1 MSQLPD
7 DAWQT
12 YKRLLSY
19 VKPHALILFA
29 SVIGYAI
36 YAATQAGA
44 AQLAGYL
51 GETVVNPEPHRV
63 VIVSIAPFFIALA
76 QGLGQFMGSYSMTW
90 VAQEIVYRLRND
102 VFGHVLRLPQAEYNN
117 NASGRIMSKIIFDA
131 QQITSA
137 GTDALIVMLREGL
150 TVIGLL
156 TFLLY
161 QNWKLTLILLIAAP
175 LVGLVVN
182 LTSKRFRHI
191 SRRIQGSM
199 GNITQFLGEA
209 IEGNQAVKI
218 FGGQKLEADR
228 FHSVSRRFAR
238 QNTKLNASKIGST
251 VIVQLFVSVAIGAV
265 TYLYITMM
273 GEALTVGGFLSYI
286 AAAGMIQKPLKQL
299 TDVNVK
305 IQRGVTG
312 AASLFELMDR
322 PEERDEGDQ
331 DLPRTDGNIEFRDVT
346 FGYDPAQ
353 PVLRNLSLKVNSGE
367 TVALIGRSG
376 AGKSTISAMLPRF
389 FDPDQGQVLLDGVP
403 LPDYKLAHLRRQ
415 IAMVSQK
422 VVLFNDTVRHNIAY
436 GEMRDADD
444 AQVEQAARNAY
455 AWDFIQGLEHGL
467 DTEVGQDGAQ
477 LSGGQRQRI
486 AIARALIVEPDLLI
500 LDEPTSALDRSVQ
513 AQVLELLKTLQRR
526 HGLSYLFISHDLK
539 VVRAISH
546 RLLVMRHGQV
556 VEHGDT
562 ERVFREPQ
570 QAYTRRLI
578 DAAYNRTVN
587 AGGEKQAVAH

>member
-7 DAWQT
+7 DAWRT

-29 SVIGYAI
+29 SFIGYAI
-36 YAATQAGA
+36 YAGTQAGA

-76 QGLGQFMGSYSMTW
+76 QGIGQFMGSYSMTW

-102 VFGHVLRLPQAEYNN
+102 VFGHVLRLPQSEYNN

-228 FHSVSRRFAR
+228 FHAVSRRFAR

-322 PEERDEGDQ
+322 PEERDDGGQE
-331 DLPRTDGNIEFRDVT
+331 LPRTDGNIEFRDVS
-346 FGYDPAQ
+346 FGYEPAQ

-389 FDPDQGQVLLDGVP
+389 FDPDHGQVLLDGVP

-444 AQVEQAARNAY
+444 AMVEQAARNAY

-486 AIARALIVEPDLLI
+486 AIARALLKDAPILI
-500 LDEPTSALDRSVQ
+500 LDEATSALDTESEHHIQQ
-513 AQVLELLKTLQRR
+513 ALERLMEGRTTLV
-526 HGLSYLFISHDLK
+526 I
-539 VVRAISH
+539 AH
-546 RLLVMRHGQV
+546 RLSTIEKADRILVLDQGQ
-556 VEHGDT
+556 
-562 ERVFREPQ
+562 
-570 QAYTRRLI
+570 LI
-578 DAAYNRTVN
+578 EQGT
-587 AGGEKQAVAH
+587 HLSLIHI

>member
-7 DAWQT
+7 DAWRT

-486 AIARALIVEPDLLI
+486 AIARALLKDAPILI
-500 LDEPTSALDRSVQ
+500 LDEATSALDTESEHHIQQ
-513 AQVLELLKTLQRR
+513 ALERLMEGRTTLVIAHRLSTIEKADRILVLDQGQLIEQGTHSELLEKNGLYTQLYKMDFADNG
-526 HGLSYLFISHDLK
+526 HG
-539 VVRAISH
+539 
-546 RLLVMRHGQV
+546 
-556 VEHGDT
+556 
-562 ERVFREPQ
+562 
-570 QAYTRRLI
+570 
-578 DAAYNRTVN
+578 
-587 AGGEKQAVAH
+587 

>member
-7 DAWQT
+7 DAWRT

-29 SVIGYAI
+29 SFIGYAI
-36 YAATQAGA
+36 YAGTQAGA

-76 QGLGQFMGSYSMTW
+76 QGIGQFMGSYSMTW

-102 VFGHVLRLPQAEYNN
+102 VFGHVLRLPQSEYNN

-322 PEERDEGDQ
+322 PEERDDGGQ

-346 FGYDPAQ
+346 FGYEPAQ

-389 FDPDQGQVLLDGVP
+389 FDPDHGQVLLDGVP

-444 AQVEQAARNAY
+444 AMVEQAARNAY

-486 AIARALIVEPDLLI
+486 AIARALLKDAPILI
-500 LDEPTSALDRSVQ
+500 LDEATSALDTESEHHIQQ
-513 AQVLELLKTLQRR
+513 ALERLMEGRTTLVIAHRLSTIEKADRILVLDQGQLIEQGTHSELLEKNGLYTQLYKMDFADNG
-526 HGLSYLFISHDLK
+526 HG
-539 VVRAISH
+539 
-546 RLLVMRHGQV
+546 
-556 VEHGDT
+556 
-562 ERVFREPQ
+562 
-570 QAYTRRLI
+570 
-578 DAAYNRTVN
+578 
-587 AGGEKQAVAH
+587 

>member
-1 MSQLPD
+1 MSQQPD
-7 DAWQT
+7 DAWRT

-19 VKPHALILFA
+19 VRPHALILFA
-29 SVIGYAI
+29 SFIGYAI

-51 GETVVNPEPHRV
+51 GETVVNPEPRRV
-63 VIVSIAPFFIALA
+63 IIVSIAPFFIALA
-76 QGLGQFMGSYSMTW
+76 QGIGQFMGSYSMTW

-102 VFGHVLRLPQAEYNN
+102 VFGHVLRLPQSEYNN

-228 FHSVSRRFAR
+228 FHSVSRRFSR

-251 VIVQLFVSVAIGAV
+251 VIVQLFVSLAIGAV

-273 GEALTVGGFLSYI
+273 GENLTVGGFLSYI

-331 DLPRTDGNIEFRDVT
+331 ALPRTDGNIEFREVT

-353 PVLRNLSLKVNSGE
+353 PVLRNLSLSVNSGE

-436 GEMRDADD
+436 GEMRDTDD

-486 AIARALIVEPDLLI
+486 AIARALLKDAPILI
-500 LDEPTSALDRSVQ
+500 LDEATSALDTESEHHIQQ
-513 AQVLELLKTLQRR
+513 ALERLMEGRTTLVIAHRLSTIEKADRILVLDQGQLVEQGTHTELLEKNGLYTQLYKMDFAGNG
-526 HGLSYLFISHDLK
+526 HG
-539 VVRAISH
+539 
-546 RLLVMRHGQV
+546 
-556 VEHGDT
+556 
-562 ERVFREPQ
+562 
-570 QAYTRRLI
+570 
-578 DAAYNRTVN
+578 
-587 AGGEKQAVAH
+587 

>member
-19 VKPHALILFA
+19 VKPHWPILLA
-29 SVIGYAI
+29 SFFGYAI

-63 VIVSIAPFFIALA
+63 VIVSVAPFLIALA

-131 QQITSA
+131 QQVTSA
-137 GTDALIVMLREGL
+137 GTDAIIVILREGL
-150 TVIGLL
+150 TVIGLI

-161 QNWKLTLILLIAAP
+161 QNWKLTLILLVMAP
-175 LVGLVVN
+175 LVATVVN
-182 LTSKRFRHI
+182 LTSKRFRRI
-191 SRRIQGSM
+191 SRRIQSSM

-228 FHSVSRRFAR
+228 FHSVSRRFSR
-238 QNTKLNASKIGST
+238 QNTKLNASKIAST
-251 VIVQLFVSVAIGAV
+251 VIVQLFVAVAIGAV
-265 TYLYITMM
+265 TYLYITLM

-286 AAAGMIQKPLKQL
+286 AAAGMVQKPLKQL

-312 AASLFELMDR
+312 ASSLFELMDR
-322 PEERDEGDQ
+322 PAEP
-331 DLPRTDGNIEFRDVT
+331 DLGTRTLSRTNGEIEFRDVT
-346 FGYDPAQ
+346 FGYEPAQ
-353 PVLRNLSLKVNSGE
+353 PVLRNLSFSVNSGE
-367 TVALIGRSG
+367 TIALVGRSG

-389 FDPDQGQVLLDGVP
+389 FDPDAGEVRLDGVA
-403 LPDYKLAHLRRQ
+403 LTDYKLADLRAQ

-422 VVLFNDTVRHNIAY
+422 VVLFNDTVRNNIAY

-444 AQVEQAARNAY
+444 AAIEEAARNAY
-455 AWDFIQGLEHGL
+455 AWEFIQRLDHGL

-477 LSGGQRQRI
+477 LSGGQRQRL
-486 AIARALIVEPDLLI
+486 AIARALLKDAPILI
-500 LDEPTSALDRSVQ
+500 LDEATSALDTESEHHIQQ
-513 AQVLELLKTLQRR
+513 ALERLMAGRTTLVIAHRLSTIEKADRILVLDQGQLIEQGSHEELLARN
-526 HGLSYLFISHDLK
+526 GL
-539 VVRAISH
+539 
-546 RLLVMRHGQV
+546 
-556 VEHGDT
+556 
-562 ERVFREPQ
+562 
-570 QAYTRRLI
+570 YTQLYKM
-578 DAAYNRTVN
+578 DFADSGN
-587 AGGEKQAVAH
+587 G

>member
-19 VKPHALILFA
+19 VKPHSLILFA

-76 QGLGQFMGSYSMTW
+76 QGIGQFMGSYSMTW

-273 GEALTVGGFLSYI
+273 GEDLTVGGFLSYI

-331 DLPRTDGNIEFRDVT
+331 ELPRTDGNIEFRDVT

-353 PVLRNLSLKVNSGE
+353 PVLRNLSLEVNSGE

-444 AQVEQAARNAY
+444 AQIEQAARNAY

-486 AIARALIVEPDLLI
+486 AIARALLKDAPILI
-500 LDEPTSALDRSVQ
+500 LDEATSALDTESEHHIQQ
-513 AQVLELLKTLQRR
+513 ALERLMEGRTTLVIAHRLSTIEKADRILVLDQGQLIEQGTHSELLEKNGLYTQLYKMDFADNG
-526 HGLSYLFISHDLK
+526 HG
-539 VVRAISH
+539 
-546 RLLVMRHGQV
+546 
-556 VEHGDT
+556 
-562 ERVFREPQ
+562 
-570 QAYTRRLI
+570 
-578 DAAYNRTVN
+578 
-587 AGGEKQAVAH
+587 

>member
-29 SVIGYAI
+29 SVIGYAN

-486 AIARALIVEPDLLI
+486 AIARALLKDAPILI
-500 LDEPTSALDRSVQ
+500 LDEATSALDTESEHHIQQ
-513 AQVLELLKTLQRR
+513 ALERLMEGRTTLVIAHRLSTIEKADRILVLDQGQLIEQGTHSELLEKNGLYTQLYKMDFADNG
-526 HGLSYLFISHDLK
+526 HG
-539 VVRAISH
+539 
-546 RLLVMRHGQV
+546 
-556 VEHGDT
+556 
-562 ERVFREPQ
+562 
-570 QAYTRRLI
+570 
-578 DAAYNRTVN
+578 
-587 AGGEKQAVAH
+587 

>member
-477 LSGGQRQRI
+477 LSGGQRQRL
-486 AIARALIVEPDLLI
+486 AIARALLKDAPILI
-500 LDEPTSALDRSVQ
+500 LDEATSALDTESEHHIQQ
-513 AQVLELLKTLQRR
+513 ALERLMEGRTTLVIAHRLSTIEKADRILVLDQGQLIEQGTHSELLEKNGLYTQLYKMDFADNG
-526 HGLSYLFISHDLK
+526 HG
-539 VVRAISH
+539 
-546 RLLVMRHGQV
+546 
-556 VEHGDT
+556 
-562 ERVFREPQ
+562 
-570 QAYTRRLI
+570 
-578 DAAYNRTVN
+578 
-587 AGGEKQAVAH
+587 

>member
-1 MSQLPD
+1 MSQQPD

-19 VKPHALILFA
+19 VRPHALILFA
-29 SVIGYAI
+29 SFIGYAI

-76 QGLGQFMGSYSMTW
+76 QGIGQFMGSYSMTW

-102 VFGHVLRLPQAEYNN
+102 VFGHVLRLPQSEYNN

-228 FHSVSRRFAR
+228 FHSVSRRFSR
-238 QNTKLNASKIGST
+238 QNTKLQASKIGST

-273 GEALTVGGFLSYI
+273 GENLTVGGFLSYI

-331 DLPRTDGNIEFRDVT
+331 ELPRTDGNIEFRDVT

-353 PVLRNLSLKVNSGE
+353 PVLQSLSLKVHSGE

-444 AQVEQAARNAY
+444 ALVEQAARNAY
-455 AWDFIQGLEHGL
+455 AWDFIQSLEHGL

-486 AIARALIVEPDLLI
+486 AIARALLKDAPILI
-500 LDEPTSALDRSVQ
+500 LDEATSALDTESEHHIQQ
-513 AQVLELLKTLQRR
+513 ALERLMEGRTTLVIAHRLSTIEKADRILVLDQGQLIEQGTHTELLEKNGLYTQLYKMDFADNG
-526 HGLSYLFISHDLK
+526 HG
-539 VVRAISH
+539 
-546 RLLVMRHGQV
+546 
-556 VEHGDT
+556 
-562 ERVFREPQ
+562 
-570 QAYTRRLI
+570 
-578 DAAYNRTVN
+578 
-587 AGGEKQAVAH
+587 

>member
-7 DAWQT
+7 DAWRT

-19 VKPHALILFA
+19 VRPHGLILFA
-29 SVIGYAI
+29 SFIGYAI

-76 QGLGQFMGSYSMTW
+76 QGIGQFMGSYSMTW
-90 VAQEIVYRLRND
+90 VAQEIVYRLRNE

-156 TFLLY
+156 TFLFY

-228 FHSVSRRFAR
+228 FHSVSRRFSR
-238 QNTKLNASKIGST
+238 QNTKLQASKIGST

-265 TYLYITMM
+265 TYLYINMM

-312 AASLFELMDR
+312 ASSLFELMDR
-322 PEERDEGDQ
+322 PAELDEGTRE
-331 DLPRTDGNIEFRDVT
+331 LPRTDGNIEFRDVT
-346 FGYDPAQ
+346 FGYDAAH

-367 TVALIGRSG
+367 TIALVGRSG
-376 AGKSTISAMLPRF
+376 AGKSTISAMMPRF

-403 LPDYKLAHLRRQ
+403 LPDYQLSHLRRQ

-422 VVLFNDTVRHNIAY
+422 VVLFNDSVRHNIAY

-444 AQVEQAARNAY
+444 AAVEQAARHAY
-455 AWDFIQGLEHGL
+455 AWDFIQSLENGL

-486 AIARALIVEPDLLI
+486 AIARALLKDAPILI
-500 LDEPTSALDRSVQ
+500 LDEATSALDTESEHHIQQ
-513 AQVLELLKTLQRR
+513 ALERLMEGRTTLVIAHRLSTIEKADRILVLDQGQLIEQGSHTELLEKNGLYTQLYKMDFADNG
-526 HGLSYLFISHDLK
+526 HG
-539 VVRAISH
+539 
-546 RLLVMRHGQV
+546 
-556 VEHGDT
+556 
-562 ERVFREPQ
+562 
-570 QAYTRRLI
+570 
-578 DAAYNRTVN
+578 
-587 AGGEKQAVAH
+587 

>member
-322 PEERDEGDQ
+322 PEEWDEGDQ

-486 AIARALIVEPDLLI
+486 AIARALLKDAPILI
-500 LDEPTSALDRSVQ
+500 LDEATSALDTESEHHIQQ
-513 AQVLELLKTLQRR
+513 ALERLMEGRTTLVIAHRLSTIEKADRILVLDQGQLIEQGTHSELLEKNGLYTQLYKMDFADNG
-526 HGLSYLFISHDLK
+526 HG
-539 VVRAISH
+539 
-546 RLLVMRHGQV
+546 
-556 VEHGDT
+556 
-562 ERVFREPQ
+562 
-570 QAYTRRLI
+570 
-578 DAAYNRTVN
+578 
-587 AGGEKQAVAH
+587 

>member
-7 DAWQT
+7 DAWRT

-29 SVIGYAI
+29 SFIGYAI

-102 VFGHVLRLPQAEYNN
+102 VFGHVLRLPQSEYNN

-228 FHSVSRRFAR
+228 FHSVSRRFSR

-322 PEERDEGDQ
+322 PEERDEGDR
-331 DLPRTDGNIEFRDVT
+331 DLPRTEGNIEFREVT

-353 PVLRNLSLKVNSGE
+353 PVLQDLSLKVHSGE

-389 FDPDQGQVLLDGVP
+389 FDPDRGQVLLDGVP
-403 LPDYKLAHLRRQ
+403 LPDYKLAHLRHQ

-444 AQVEQAARNAY
+444 ALVEQAARNAY
-455 AWDFIQGLEHGL
+455 AWDFIQGLEQGL

-486 AIARALIVEPDLLI
+486 AIARALLKDAPILI
-500 LDEPTSALDRSVQ
+500 LDEATSALDTESEHHIQQ
-513 AQVLELLKTLQRR
+513 ALERLMEGRTTLVIAHRLSTIEKADRILVLDQGRLIEQGTHTELLEKNGLYTQLYKMDFADNG
-526 HGLSYLFISHDLK
+526 HG
-539 VVRAISH
+539 
-546 RLLVMRHGQV
+546 
-556 VEHGDT
+556 
-562 ERVFREPQ
+562 
-570 QAYTRRLI
+570 
-578 DAAYNRTVN
+578 
-587 AGGEKQAVAH
+587 

>member
-7 DAWQT
+7 DAWRT

-29 SVIGYAI
+29 SFIGYAI
-36 YAATQAGA
+36 YAGTQAGA

-76 QGLGQFMGSYSMTW
+76 QGIGQFMGSYSMTW

-102 VFGHVLRLPQAEYNN
+102 VFGHVLRLPQSEYNN

-228 FHSVSRRFAR
+228 FHAVSRRFAR

-322 PEERDEGDQ
+322 PEERDDGGQ

-346 FGYDPAQ
+346 FGYEPAQ

-389 FDPDQGQVLLDGVP
+389 FDPDHGQVLLDGVP

-444 AQVEQAARNAY
+444 AMVEQAARNAY

-486 AIARALIVEPDLLI
+486 AIARALLKDAPILI
-500 LDEPTSALDRSVQ
+500 LDEATSALDTESEHHIQQ
-513 AQVLELLKTLQRR
+513 ALERLMEGRTTLVIAHRLSTIEKADRILVLDQGQLIEQGTHSELLEKNGLYTQLYKMDFADNG
-526 HGLSYLFISHDLK
+526 HG
-539 VVRAISH
+539 
-546 RLLVMRHGQV
+546 
-556 VEHGDT
+556 
-562 ERVFREPQ
+562 
-570 QAYTRRLI
+570 
-578 DAAYNRTVN
+578 
-587 AGGEKQAVAH
+587 

>member
-1 MSQLPD
+1 MSQQPD

-19 VKPHALILFA
+19 VRPHALILFA
-29 SVIGYAI
+29 SFIGYAI

-76 QGLGQFMGSYSMTW
+76 QGIGQFMGSYSMTW

-102 VFGHVLRLPQAEYNN
+102 VFGHVLRLPQSEYNN

-228 FHSVSRRFAR
+228 FHSVSRRFSR

-251 VIVQLFVSVAIGAV
+251 VIVQLFVSLAIGAV

-273 GEALTVGGFLSYI
+273 GENLTVGGFLSYI

-331 DLPRTDGNIEFRDVT
+331 ELPRTDGNIEFREVT

-353 PVLRNLSLKVNSGE
+353 PVLRNLSLSVNSGE

-486 AIARALIVEPDLLI
+486 AIARALLKDAPILI
-500 LDEPTSALDRSVQ
+500 LDEATSALDTESEHHIQQ
-513 AQVLELLKTLQRR
+513 ALERLMEGRTTLVIAHRLSTIEKADRILVLDQGQLIEQGTHSELLEKNGLYTQLYKMDFADNG
-526 HGLSYLFISHDLK
+526 HG
-539 VVRAISH
+539 
-546 RLLVMRHGQV
+546 
-556 VEHGDT
+556 
-562 ERVFREPQ
+562 
-570 QAYTRRLI
+570 
-578 DAAYNRTVN
+578 
-587 AGGEKQAVAH
+587 

>member
-19 VKPHALILFA
+19 VKPHWPILLA
-29 SVIGYAI
+29 SFFGYAI

-63 VIVSIAPFFIALA
+63 VIVSVAPFLLALA

-131 QQITSA
+131 QQVTSA
-137 GTDALIVMLREGL
+137 GTDAIIVILREGL
-150 TVIGLL
+150 TVIGLI

-161 QNWKLTLILLIAAP
+161 QNWKLTLILLVMAP
-175 LVGLVVN
+175 LVATVVN
-182 LTSKRFRHI
+182 LTSKRFRRI
-191 SRRIQGSM
+191 SRRIQSSM

-228 FHSVSRRFAR
+228 FHSVSRRFSR
-238 QNTKLNASKIGST
+238 QNTKLNASKIAST
-251 VIVQLFVSVAIGAV
+251 VIVQLFVAVAIGAV
-265 TYLYITMM
+265 TYLYITLM

-286 AAAGMIQKPLKQL
+286 AAAGMVQKPLKQL

-312 AASLFELMDR
+312 ASSLFELMDR
-322 PEERDEGDQ
+322 PAEP
-331 DLPRTDGNIEFRDVT
+331 DLGTRTLSRTNGEIEFRDVT
-346 FGYDPAQ
+346 FGYEPAQ
-353 PVLRNLSLKVNSGE
+353 PVLRNLSFSVNSGE
-367 TVALIGRSG
+367 TIALVGRSG

-389 FDPDQGQVLLDGVP
+389 FDPDAGEVRLDGVA
-403 LPDYKLAHLRRQ
+403 LTDYKLADLRAQ

-422 VVLFNDTVRHNIAY
+422 VVLFNDTVRNNIAY

-444 AQVEQAARNAY
+444 AAIEEAARNAY
-455 AWDFIQGLEHGL
+455 AWDFIQRLDHGL

-477 LSGGQRQRI
+477 LSGGQRQRL
-486 AIARALIVEPDLLI
+486 AIARALLKDAPILI
-500 LDEPTSALDRSVQ
+500 LDEATSALDTESEHHIQQ
-513 AQVLELLKTLQRR
+513 ALERLMAGRTTLVIAHRLSTIEKADRILVLDQGQLIEQGSHEELLARN
-526 HGLSYLFISHDLK
+526 GL
-539 VVRAISH
+539 
-546 RLLVMRHGQV
+546 
-556 VEHGDT
+556 
-562 ERVFREPQ
+562 
-570 QAYTRRLI
+570 YTQLYKM
-578 DAAYNRTVN
+578 DFADSGN
-587 AGGEKQAVAH
+587 G

>member
-90 VAQEIVYRLRND
+90 VAQEIVYRVRND

-228 FHSVSRRFAR
+228 FHSVSRRFSR

-251 VIVQLFVSVAIGAV
+251 VIVQLFVSLAIGAV

-273 GEALTVGGFLSYI
+273 GENLTVGGFLSYI

-331 DLPRTDGNIEFRDVT
+331 ELPRTDGNIEFREVT

-353 PVLRNLSLKVNSGE
+353 PVLRNLSLSVNSGE

-486 AIARALIVEPDLLI
+486 AIARALLKDAPILI
-500 LDEPTSALDRSVQ
+500 LDEATSALDTESEHHIQQ
-513 AQVLELLKTLQRR
+513 ALERLMEGRTTLVIAHRLSTIEKADRILVLDQGQLVEQGTHTELLEKNGLYTQLYKMDFADNG
-526 HGLSYLFISHDLK
+526 HG
-539 VVRAISH
+539 
-546 RLLVMRHGQV
+546 
-556 VEHGDT
+556 
-562 ERVFREPQ
+562 
-570 QAYTRRLI
+570 
-578 DAAYNRTVN
+578 
-587 AGGEKQAVAH
+587 

>member
-322 PEERDEGDQ
+322 PEERDDGGQE
-331 DLPRTDGNIEFRDVT
+331 LPRTDGNIEFRDVT
-346 FGYDPAQ
+346 FGYEPAQ

-444 AQVEQAARNAY
+444 ALVEQAARNAY
-455 AWDFIQGLEHGL
+455 AWDFIQGLEYGL

-486 AIARALIVEPDLLI
+486 AIARALLKDAPILI
-500 LDEPTSALDRSVQ
+500 LDEATSALDTESEHHIQQ
-513 AQVLELLKTLQRR
+513 ALERLMEGRTTLVIAHRLSTIEKADRILVLDQGQLIEQGTHAELLEKNGLYTQLYKMDFADNG
-526 HGLSYLFISHDLK
+526 HG
-539 VVRAISH
+539 
-546 RLLVMRHGQV
+546 
-556 VEHGDT
+556 
-562 ERVFREPQ
+562 
-570 QAYTRRLI
+570 
-578 DAAYNRTVN
+578 
-587 AGGEKQAVAH
+587 

>member
-29 SVIGYAI
+29 SFIGYAI

-51 GETVVNPEPHRV
+51 GETVVNPEPRRV

-76 QGLGQFMGSYSMTW
+76 QGIGQFMGSYSMTW
-90 VAQEIVYRLRND
+90 VAQEIVYRVRND

-273 GEALTVGGFLSYI
+273 GEDLTVGGFLSYI

-331 DLPRTDGNIEFRDVT
+331 ELPRTDGNIEFRDVT

-353 PVLRNLSLKVNSGE
+353 PVLRNLSLEVNSGE

-444 AQVEQAARNAY
+444 AQIEQAARNAY

-486 AIARALIVEPDLLI
+486 AIARALLKDAPILI
-500 LDEPTSALDRSVQ
+500 LDEATSALDTESEHHIQQ
-513 AQVLELLKTLQRR
+513 ALERLMEGRTTLVIAHRLSTIEKADRILVLDQGQLIEQGTHTELLEKNGLYTQLYKMDFADNG
-526 HGLSYLFISHDLK
+526 HG
-539 VVRAISH
+539 
-546 RLLVMRHGQV
+546 
-556 VEHGDT
+556 
-562 ERVFREPQ
+562 
-570 QAYTRRLI
+570 
-578 DAAYNRTVN
+578 
-587 AGGEKQAVAH
+587 

>member
-19 VKPHALILFA
+19 VKPHWPILLA
-29 SVIGYAI
+29 SFFGYAI

-63 VIVSIAPFFIALA
+63 VIVSVAPFLIALA

-117 NASGRIMSKIIFDA
+117 NASGSIMSKIIFDA
-131 QQITSA
+131 QQVTSA
-137 GTDALIVMLREGL
+137 GTDAIIVILREGL
-150 TVIGLL
+150 TVIGLI

-161 QNWKLTLILLIAAP
+161 QNWKLTLILLVMAP
-175 LVGLVVN
+175 LVATVVN
-182 LTSKRFRHI
+182 LTSKRFRRI
-191 SRRIQGSM
+191 SRRIQSSM

-228 FHSVSRRFAR
+228 FHSVSRRFSR
-238 QNTKLNASKIGST
+238 QNTKLNASKIAST
-251 VIVQLFVSVAIGAV
+251 VIVQLFVAVAIGAV
-265 TYLYITMM
+265 TYLYITLM

-286 AAAGMIQKPLKQL
+286 AAAGMVQKPLKQL

-312 AASLFELMDR
+312 ASSLFELMDR
-322 PEERDEGDQ
+322 PAEP
-331 DLPRTDGNIEFRDVT
+331 DLGTRTLSRTNGEIEFRDVT
-346 FGYDPAQ
+346 FGYEPAQ
-353 PVLRNLSLKVNSGE
+353 PVLRNLSFSVNSGE
-367 TVALIGRSG
+367 TIALVGRSG

-389 FDPDQGQVLLDGVP
+389 FDPDAGEVRLDGVA
-403 LPDYKLAHLRRQ
+403 LTDYKLADLRAQ

-422 VVLFNDTVRHNIAY
+422 VVLFNDTVRNNIAY

-444 AQVEQAARNAY
+444 AAIEEAARNAY
-455 AWDFIQGLEHGL
+455 AWDFIQRLDHGL

-477 LSGGQRQRI
+477 LSGGQRQRL
-486 AIARALIVEPDLLI
+486 AIARALLKDAPILI
-500 LDEPTSALDRSVQ
+500 LDEATSALDTESEHHIQQ
-513 AQVLELLKTLQRR
+513 ALERLMAGRTTLVIAHRLSTIEKADRILVLDQGQLIEQGSHEELLARN
-526 HGLSYLFISHDLK
+526 GL
-539 VVRAISH
+539 
-546 RLLVMRHGQV
+546 
-556 VEHGDT
+556 
-562 ERVFREPQ
+562 
-570 QAYTRRLI
+570 YTQLYKM
-578 DAAYNRTVN
+578 DFADSGN
-587 AGGEKQAVAH
+587 G

>member
-19 VKPHALILFA
+19 VKPHWPILLA
-29 SVIGYAI
+29 SFFGYAI

-63 VIVSIAPFFIALA
+63 VIVSVAPFFIALA

-131 QQITSA
+131 QQVTSA
-137 GTDALIVMLREGL
+137 GTDAIIVILREGL
-150 TVIGLL
+150 TVIGLI

-161 QNWKLTLILLIAAP
+161 QNWKLTLILLVMAP
-175 LVGLVVN
+175 LVATVVN
-182 LTSKRFRHI
+182 LTSKRFRRI
-191 SRRIQGSM
+191 SRRIQSSM

-228 FHSVSRRFAR
+228 FHSVSRRFSR
-238 QNTKLNASKIGST
+238 QNTKLNASKIAST
-251 VIVQLFVSVAIGAV
+251 VIVQLFVAVAIGAV
-265 TYLYITMM
+265 TYLYITLM

-286 AAAGMIQKPLKQL
+286 AAAGMVQKPLKQL

-312 AASLFELMDR
+312 ASSLFELMDR
-322 PEERDEGDQ
+322 PGEP
-331 DLPRTDGNIEFRDVT
+331 DLGTRALSRTNGEIEFRDVT
-346 FGYDPAQ
+346 FGYEPAQ
-353 PVLRNLSLKVNSGE
+353 PVLRNLSFSVNSGE
-367 TVALIGRSG
+367 TIALVGRSG

-389 FDPDQGQVLLDGVP
+389 FDPDAGEVRLDGVA
-403 LPDYKLAHLRRQ
+403 LTDYKLADLRAQ

-422 VVLFNDTVRHNIAY
+422 VVLFNDTVRNNIAY
-436 GEMRDADD
+436 GEMRGADD
-444 AQVEQAARNAY
+444 AAIEEAARNAY
-455 AWDFIQGLEHGL
+455 AWDFIQRLDHGL

-477 LSGGQRQRI
+477 LSGGQRQRL
-486 AIARALIVEPDLLI
+486 AIARALLKDAPILI
-500 LDEPTSALDRSVQ
+500 LDEATSALDTESEHHIQQ
-513 AQVLELLKTLQRR
+513 ALERLMAGRTTLVIAHRLSTIEKADRILVLDQGQLIEQGSHEELLARN
-526 HGLSYLFISHDLK
+526 GL
-539 VVRAISH
+539 
-546 RLLVMRHGQV
+546 
-556 VEHGDT
+556 
-562 ERVFREPQ
+562 
-570 QAYTRRLI
+570 YTQLYKM
-578 DAAYNRTVN
+578 DFADNGN
-587 AGGEKQAVAH
+587 G

>member
-331 DLPRTDGNIEFRDVT
+331 NLPRTDGNIEFRDVT

-486 AIARALIVEPDLLI
+486 AIARALLKDAPILI
-500 LDEPTSALDRSVQ
+500 LDEATSALDTESEHHIQQ
-513 AQVLELLKTLQRR
+513 ALERLMEGRTTLVIAHRLSTIEKADRILVLDQGQLIEQGTHSELLEKNGLYTQLYKMDFADNG
-526 HGLSYLFISHDLK
+526 HG
-539 VVRAISH
+539 
-546 RLLVMRHGQV
+546 
-556 VEHGDT
+556 
-562 ERVFREPQ
+562 
-570 QAYTRRLI
+570 
-578 DAAYNRTVN
+578 
-587 AGGEKQAVAH
+587 

>member
-331 DLPRTDGNIEFRDVT
+331 DQSRTDGNIEFRDVT

-486 AIARALIVEPDLLI
+486 AIARALLKDAPILI
-500 LDEPTSALDRSVQ
+500 LDEATSALDTESEHHIQQ
-513 AQVLELLKTLQRR
+513 ALERLMEGRTTLVIAHRLSTIEKADRILVLDQGQLIEQGTHSELLEKNGLYTQLYKMDFADNG
-526 HGLSYLFISHDLK
+526 HG
-539 VVRAISH
+539 
-546 RLLVMRHGQV
+546 
-556 VEHGDT
+556 
-562 ERVFREPQ
+562 
-570 QAYTRRLI
+570 
-578 DAAYNRTVN
+578 
-587 AGGEKQAVAH
+587 

>member
-19 VKPHALILFA
+19 VRPHALILFA
-29 SVIGYAI
+29 SFIGYAI

-76 QGLGQFMGSYSMTW
+76 QGIGQFMGSYSMTW

-102 VFGHVLRLPQAEYNN
+102 VFGHVLRLPQSEYNN

-273 GEALTVGGFLSYI
+273 GEDLTVGGFLSYI

-322 PEERDEGDQ
+322 PEERDQGDQ
-331 DLPRTDGNIEFRDVT
+331 ELPRTDGNIEFRDVS

-353 PVLRNLSLKVNSGE
+353 PVLRNLSLKVHSGE

-444 AQVEQAARNAY
+444 AQIEQAARNAY
-455 AWDFIQGLEHGL
+455 AWDFIQSLEHGL

-486 AIARALIVEPDLLI
+486 AIARALLKDAPILI
-500 LDEPTSALDRSVQ
+500 LDEATSALDTESEHHIQQ
-513 AQVLELLKTLQRR
+513 ALERLMEGRTTLVIAHRLSTIEKADRILVLDQGQLVEQGTHTELLEKNGLYTQLYKMDFADNG
-526 HGLSYLFISHDLK
+526 HG
-539 VVRAISH
+539 
-546 RLLVMRHGQV
+546 
-556 VEHGDT
+556 
-562 ERVFREPQ
+562 
-570 QAYTRRLI
+570 
-578 DAAYNRTVN
+578 
-587 AGGEKQAVAH
+587 